1 MEETAVSGEGGV
13 LVFNTTFNNIS
24 VITWQSVLL
33 VEETRVPRETHDLQ
47 QVTDK
52 LTNHIM
58 LYWVHLT
65 MSRIQ
70 THNFGGGRHYLHIG
84 SYKSSYHTIMTI
96 SKDDLATDNCID
108 CLHRK
113 MWLQKAIQ
121 YNKSEQVWMQLT
133 VLFTEFY

>member
-1 MEETAVSGEGGV
+1 
-13 LVFNTTFNNIS
+13 
-24 VITWQSVLL
+24 L
-33 VEETRVPRETHDLQ
+33 VEETGVPRETHDLQ

-96 SKDDLATDNCID
+96 SKDDLAPSPDTAVSSI
-108 CLHRK
+108 
-113 MWLQKAIQ
+113 
-121 YNKSEQVWMQLT
+121 NKSDCYNVIEIFAEVSLDMC
-133 VLFTEFY
+133 

>member
-1 MEETAVSGEGGV
+1 MSI

-24 VITWQSVLL
+24 AITWQSVLL
-33 VEETRVPRETHDLQ
+33 VEETGVPRETHDLQ

-58 LYWVHLT
+58 MYWVHLT
-65 MSRIQ
+65 MSRIR
-70 THNFGGGRHYLHIG
+70 THNFGGCRHYLHIG
-84 SYKSSYHTIMTI
+84 SYKSNYHTIMTT
-96 SKDDLATDNCID
+96 SKDDLATNYCID
-108 CLHRK
+108 FLHWK

-133 VLFTEFY
+133 VFFTEFY